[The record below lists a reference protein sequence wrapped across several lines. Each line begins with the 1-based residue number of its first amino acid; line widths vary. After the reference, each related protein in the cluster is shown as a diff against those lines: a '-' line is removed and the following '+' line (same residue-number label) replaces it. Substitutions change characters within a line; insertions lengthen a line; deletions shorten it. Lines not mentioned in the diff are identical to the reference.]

1 MGIISADKISGA
13 LSKAQ
18 RIGIEE
24 EQFVVAGIALTLK
37 SLRPDEYAAVIAE
50 CDGLGDVD
58 YLTAYQ
64 VGHIIRSIVEVNGV
78 DLREADF
85 VEVQE
90 TAPDGQPKTVK
101 LERHDY
107 LRKYL
112 VGSWGK
118 EVVFV
123 VYQKFGDVVSTAEE
137 NAQKGVEFR
146 VQDETAE
153 DKYRRIMGDLKEIED
168 EVPEELLKSILEDA
182 GFMRMSTA
190 QELKAAMDRTDQ
202 LAREQ
207 AAREQAAK
215 EAAAAEAVATPPP
228 PAKTDA
234 EAAAE
239 VEASNAEIMAQR
251 QPMNRAAG
259 QLPPDP
265 HQTLQEAVS
274 ARQTPVD
281 PASQGGSQTA
291 AQPAQAD
298 NAARKRAEKIAALE
312 GDAGV
317 PLEAGQIP
325 PPPSEIPVLTGSRQ
339 EVDPK
344 AVTVDQP
351 PSAGINPRWNPPKQ
365 A

>member
-1 MGIISADKISGA
+1 MGTISADKISGA

-24 EQFVVAGIALTLK
+24 EEFVVAGTALTLR

-78 DLREADF
+78 DLRDVDF

-90 TAPDGQPKTVK
+90 STPAGEVKNVK

-107 LRKYL
+107 LRKNL
-112 VGSWGK
+112 VDSWGK

-123 VYQKFGDVVSTAEE
+123 VYQKFGDVVKTAEE

-146 VQDETAE
+146 VQDETPE
-153 DKYRRIMGDLKEIED
+153 QKYRRIMGDLKEIED

-190 QELKAAMDRTDQ
+190 QELKAAMDRTDE

-207 AAREQAAK
+207 AAKDA
-215 EAAAAEAVATPPP
+215 EATAAAEPVVTPV
-228 PAKTDA
+228 KTDA
-234 EAAAE
+234 EVAAE
-239 VEASNAEIMAQR
+239 VDASNAEIMAKR
-251 QPMNRAAG
+251 QPMNVAGG

-274 ARQTPVD
+274 ARQAPPD
-281 PASQGGSQTA
+281 PAAQAQAQTGS
-291 AQPAQAD
+291 QPAQAD
-298 NAARKRAEKIAALE
+298 SAARKRAEKIAALE

-317 PLEAGQIP
+317 PLEEGQIP
-325 PPPSEIPVLTGSRQ
+325 PQPSEIPVLTGSSQ
-339 EVDPK
+339 GQVDPK
-344 AVTVDQP
+344 GIAVDQP